1 MSDEAIHGSQDS
13 GDNEICLLRGRMKTL
28 KEQLDTLSTLNIEL
42 SGIKSLMDKSMLSKT
57 QLSELEVSL
66 HDSEQEKFTVS
77 DNLKSREHKLREI
90 TKKM

>member
-57 QLSELEVSL
+57 
-66 HDSEQEKFTVS
+66 
-77 DNLKSREHKLREI
+77 
-90 TKKM
+90 

>member
-1 MSDEAIHGSQDS
+1 
-13 GDNEICLLRGRMKTL
+13 
-28 KEQLDTLSTLNIEL
+28 
-42 SGIKSLMDKSMLSKT
+42 MDKSMLSKT